1 MFFCNHYYYVYIS
14 SCPKFRNA
22 HIGLYLGRPFRA
34 SFPRRFALPFFKG
47 GARRSRDSN
56 HSFQYFKQKDL
67 LLKVAG
73 LSSTSSCRA
82 RIRTLT
88 GRTKICSAAITPL
101 DIIRFRMRLQST
113 TNFVTRKHF
122 FRFFSKIFHFP
133 ISDRFFD
140 RFCAFLRAA

>member
-1 MFFCNHYYYVYIS
+1 MFFSNHYYYVYIS

-34 SFPRRFALPFFKG
+34 SFPRRFALPLFKESD
-47 GARRSRDSN
+47 RRARDSN

-101 DIIRFRMRLQST
+101 DIIRFRMRLHAAAKVQLISLRASI
-113 TNFVTRKHF
+113 FFDF
-122 FRFFSKIFHFP
+122 FRKFSIFRFQTGFSTGFAHF
-133 ISDRFFD
+133 
-140 RFCAFLRAA
+140 